1 MEHIPRGYVVCKL
14 QSFSAAAPSGAPE
27 FPQRI
32 DGSSRYSRIGR
43 LRLVRAAPI
52 GSSLA
57 VAFSVKTKALQIAA
71 RKLGG
76 PRKLRDY
83 LRMPTADVVSW
94 LAGIQEPPTPVFLRA
109 LELILDDLDN
119 RAHQLRKER

>member
-1 MEHIPRGYVVCKL
+1 M
-14 QSFSAAAPSGAPE
+14 
-27 FPQRI
+27 
-32 DGSSRYSRIGR
+32 
-43 LRLVRAAPI
+43 RAAPI

-94 LAGIQEPPTPVFLRA
+94 LSGIEEPPGPVFLRA
-109 LELILDDLDN
+109 LELILDDLDG
-119 RAHQLRKER
+119 RRRQLRKER

>member
-1 MEHIPRGYVVCKL
+1 MG
-14 QSFSAAAPSGAPE
+14 QAATFESGA
-27 FPQRI
+27 R
-32 DGSSRYSRIGR
+32 DLCA
-43 LRLVRAAPI
+43 LRRSDQV
-52 GSSLA
+52 LA

-94 LAGIQEPPTPVFLRA
+94 LAGIQEPPMPVFLRA
-109 LELILDDLDN
+109 LELILDDLDG
-119 RAHQLRKER
+119 RRHRPRKER